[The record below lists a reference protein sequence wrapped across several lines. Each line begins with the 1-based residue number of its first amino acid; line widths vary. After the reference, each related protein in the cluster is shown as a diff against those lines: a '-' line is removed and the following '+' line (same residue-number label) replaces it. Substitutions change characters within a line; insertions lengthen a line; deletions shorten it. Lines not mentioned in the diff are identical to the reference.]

1 MLNRIY
7 FEKKHLYIFIKLI
20 NIKKACKKV
29 RCIYTVHCACECSI
43 YMRMYRDTRGFSDQR
58 ERKIYGF

>member
-1 MLNRIY
+1 M
-7 FEKKHLYIFIKLI
+7 
-20 NIKKACKKV
+20 NIKEACKKV
-29 RCIYTVHCACECSI
+29 RCTYTIYRTCECNI